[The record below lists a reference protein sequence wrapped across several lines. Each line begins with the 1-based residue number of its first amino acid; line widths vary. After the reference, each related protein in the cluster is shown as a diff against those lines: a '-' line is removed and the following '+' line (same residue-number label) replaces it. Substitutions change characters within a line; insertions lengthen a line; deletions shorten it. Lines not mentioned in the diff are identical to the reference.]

1 MEGLRLRLTDRFL
14 KAPLGD
20 VEGHSIGEIKSIM
33 VEKIENM
40 EPPIA
45 LASLVFLLIISKYST
60 KNAPVLAAA
69 NRDLTG
75 AVLEYA
81 RSLSVVKSFGKAGA
95 SMDAM
100 KKACRDSRDI
110 NLKIERGYIP
120 YNALHLL
127 ALKMA
132 SVCIVIAAFYLGVSG
147 QIIH

>member
-1 MEGLRLRLTDRFL
+1 M
-14 KAPLGD
+14 
-20 VEGHSIGEIKSIM
+20 EGHSIGEIKSIM

-60 KNAPVLAAA
+60 KNALVLAAA